1 MRGGLKRETPIEP
14 PRVRP
19 LPALGRT
26 PPTAAAAPGMRAQSR
41 YCTVNVTGT
50 GRRLFVRSLLLTQM
64 SAE

>member
-1 MRGGLKRETPIEP
+1 MTKSWI
-14 PRVRP
+14 
-19 LPALGRT
+19 PAYAGMTDEVAAASCAGDT

-41 YCTVNVTGT
+41 YCTVKVTGT